1 MGGVSMDKLML
12 HAVAGSGKT
21 THILNDL
28 NTEKRSA
35 VITYTVANK
44 ESLKKKIANIFS
56 YPPENIHVFGLFEF
70 LYGFCFR
77 PLHINRT
84 NSGICFDRPPYYFTG
99 YFNDNNQ
106 IYSNQLSKFIMREEL
121 NYLARIDKYFDH
133 IYIDEV
139 QDLHSDDFD
148 WLMTLSNL
156 KIPVTLVGDF
166 YQSTFATS
174 RRGNK
179 RATLFSSYTAYKR
192 KFENNGYHFDE
203 STLNKSYRC
212 SSDISEFVT
221 SNLGIDMDSHHL
233 KKSEIKIIEKKE
245 EIDNIMN
252 DDDIKKLFYDKSS
265 TYLGNCDNWGNS
277 KGQEFNDVCVIL
289 NPTTLKNF
297 PDKLEDSAPT
307 TLKKLYV
314 ACTRSMNDLYFINQ
328 KLVEK
333 TFKK

>member
-1 MGGVSMDKLML
+1 MDKLML

-28 NTEKRSA
+28 STEKRSA

-44 ESLKKKIANIFS
+44 ESLKKKIVNKFS
-56 YPPENIHVFGLFEF
+56 YPPENIRVFGLFEF

-77 PLHINRT
+77 PLQINRT
-84 NSGICFDRPPYYFTG
+84 NNGICFDRPPYYLKG
-99 YFNDNNQ
+99 YFNDNSQ
-106 IYSNQLSKFIMREEL
+106 IYSNQLSRFIMREEL
-121 NYLARIDKYFDH
+121 NYLNRIEKYFDH
-133 IYIDEV
+133 LYIDEV

-179 RATLFSSYTAYKR
+179 SATLFSNYTAYKR

-212 SSDISEFVT
+212 SRNISEFVT
-221 SNLGIDMDSHHL
+221 SNLGIDMDSHNL
-233 KKSEIKIIEKKE
+233 KESEIEVIDEKE
-245 EIDNIMN
+245 EIVSIMN
-252 DDDIKKLFYDKSS
+252 NNNIKKLFYNKSS

-277 KGQEFNDVCVIL
+277 KGQQFNDVCVIL
-289 NPTTLKNF
+289 NPATLKIF
-297 PDKLEDSAPT
+297 PDKLYDLAPT

-314 ACTRSMNDLYFINQ
+314 ACTRSKNNLYFINQ
-328 KLVEK
+328 ELVPK
-333 TFKK
+333 TFIK